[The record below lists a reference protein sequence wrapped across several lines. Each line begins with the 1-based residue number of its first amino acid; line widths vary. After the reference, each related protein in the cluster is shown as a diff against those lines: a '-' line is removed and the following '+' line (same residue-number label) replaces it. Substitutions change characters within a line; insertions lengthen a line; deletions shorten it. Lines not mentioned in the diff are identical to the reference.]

1 MKRRILLLI
10 FTLFVNYCF
19 AQNISESNVP
29 AVVLNSF
36 QVKFPNADDARWM
49 LNNGNYQVKYK
60 VNNLRNEVLM
70 DYRGQMIKHRQNIYV
85 SEIPKPVF
93 ETLRSKESSFDV
105 TNVDKIVE
113 NGKIIFEIDYRIGGK
128 RSLSG

>member
-1 MKRRILLLI
+1 MKRRILLLV

-70 DYRGQMIKHRQNIYV
+70 DYRGRMIKHRQNIYV

-105 TNVDKIVE
+105 TNADKSS
-113 NGKIIFEIDYRIGGK
+113 GKWK
-128 RSLSG
+128 NHL